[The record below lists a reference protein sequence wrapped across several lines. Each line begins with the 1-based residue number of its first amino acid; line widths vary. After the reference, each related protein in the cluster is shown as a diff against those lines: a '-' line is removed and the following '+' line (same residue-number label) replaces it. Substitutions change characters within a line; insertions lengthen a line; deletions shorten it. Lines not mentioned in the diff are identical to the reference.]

1 MEKHARRATKKSAVK
16 SGVEHIPLL
25 EWIVAAIGLV
35 LVAGTALLLAW
46 QGYANRA
53 APPDVSVRVETIAPI
68 RNGYVVTVRA
78 LNAGGT
84 TAAAVKIEAELVS
97 ASGVAEASET
107 TFQYLPPHSART
119 GGIFFRK
126 DPRLFEIR
134 LTPKGYES
142 P

>member
-1 MEKHARRATKKSAVK
+1 M
-16 SGVEHIPLL
+16 EHIPLL
-25 EWIVAAIGLV
+25 EWIAAAIGLV

-53 APPDVSVRVETIAPI
+53 SPPDISVRVDKVSQV
-68 RNGYVVTVRA
+68 RNGFVATVRA
-78 LNAGGT
+78 VNVGGT
-84 TAAAVKIEAELVS
+84 TASGVKVEAELVS
-97 ASGVAEASET
+97 ASGVAETSET

-119 GGIFFRK
+119 GGVFFRK
-126 DPRLFEIR
+126 DPRQFEIR